1 MISLAPFS
9 TLLRLKKGQHLL
21 LANAAQTVGFHY
33 NSDSPVVLHI
43 YPSVIRILFFLVSS
57 ISYPGFNLSQSL
69 AVVNEYFEVCD
80 FFTNIFL
87 YSLHNLTKTIFLHFR
102 YT

>member
-43 YPSVIRILFFLVSS
+43 YPSVIRILFLVSS

-80 FFTNIFL
+80 FFTNIFCIL
-87 YSLHNLTKTIFLHFR
+87 YTI
-102 YT
+102 

>member
-43 YPSVIRILFFLVSS
+43 YPSVIRILFFWQALFLTLAL
-57 ISYPGFNLSQSL
+57 IYHNHWQLSTNIL
-69 AVVNEYFEVCD
+69 KFVIFLPIFFV
-80 FFTNIFL
+80 FFTQFNEDYF
-87 YSLHNLTKTIFLHFR
+87 SPF
-102 YT
+102 

>member
-43 YPSVIRILFFLVSS
+43 YPSVIRILFFW
-57 ISYPGFNLSQSL
+57 
-69 AVVNEYFEVCD
+69 
-80 FFTNIFL
+80 
-87 YSLHNLTKTIFLHFR
+87 
-102 YT
+102 